1 MCYIDLMQTDQL
13 CVVTWRTRPRSFVSL
28 MTLYES
34 NFIRL
39 SWLAL
44 DVQHL
49 PDRAVSHVAGDC
61 ELHLAVL
68 DRSRYTTTL
77 ALTYRFND
85 AGGFITE
92 PNLELRV
99 YHDARLVEALGSIDS
114 RRHRDLVDMRGN
126 GGQRIDERWM
136 RNQMLNKWLEYCA
149 ERGHRFAGTRR
160 V

>member
-1 MCYIDLMQTDQL
+1 MQTDQL